1 MTKSAT
7 RVAADKVTFTQ
18 TEVTS
23 AITAGDT
30 AARAGRKNLILN
42 GDYTVWQRSESATAL
57 TTDIYSS
64 VDRWKTRVNDT
75 SEFTVSKSSE
85 SPSGFASSCKWDCTT
100 ANASPSSGVS
110 IIHQQAMEGQNLQHL
125 QYGLATAKSV
135 TASFWVRGTVTGVYT
150 VGLYS
155 PDGNRHIE
163 SSYTIGSANT
173 WEHKTIT
180 FAGDT
185 GGTLNNDTGEGM
197 RLWFW
202 LGGGSG
208 FSSGTQATSWAAYS
222 QANVLA
228 DSQVNLASSTSN
240 DWYIAGVQLEVGSAT
255 DFEHRSFGEELALC
269 QRYYCSSYK
278 VGQYAG
284 GNHADT
290 CIREV
295 SNGYNYQN
303 IGNFNFPVQMRTAPT
318 VIIYN
323 PITGTVNSFIGDSS
337 NYSNAVSHPSTNTG
351 CNFYTNG
358 VAVSQTV
365 FISIHATFNAEL

>member
-1 MTKSAT
+1 MTKARENSDYT
-7 RVAADKVTFTQ
+7 GLAADI
-18 TEVTS
+18 
-23 AITAGDT
+23 AAGDT
-30 AARAGRKNLILN
+30 AARAGRKNMLLN
-42 GDYTVWQRSESATAL
+42 GDYTVWQRSASATAL

-64 VDRWKTRVNDT
+64 VDRWKTRVTDT

-110 IIHQQAMEGQNLQHL
+110 IIHEQRMEGQNLQHL

-208 FSSGTQATSWAAYS
+208 FSSGTHATSWAAYS

-240 DWYIAGVQLEVGSAT
+240 DWYIAGVQLEVGSGT
-255 DFEHRSFGEELALC
+255 DFEHRSYGEILADC
-269 QRYYCSSYK
+269 QRYFERFDYSGGGRSGLTGECHSTSIMYGGFHFQPK
-278 VGQYAG
+278 RATPSISTSTVSNFRILHAGSGTNVTGLAFNANTMCARVGVSTGGGLTAGRAGCMDSDNDNGQYI
-284 GNHADT
+284 D
-290 CIREV
+290 I
-295 SNGYNYQN
+295 
-303 IGNFNFPVQMRTAPT
+303 
-318 VIIYN
+318 
-323 PITGTVNSFIGDSS
+323 D
-337 NYSNAVSHPSTNTG
+337 
-351 CNFYTNG
+351 
-358 VAVSQTV
+358 
-365 FISIHATFNAEL
+365 AEL

>member
-1 MTKSAT
+1 MTKARELSDYTGLQAEI
-7 RVAADKVTFTQ
+7 A
-18 TEVTS
+18 
-23 AITAGDT
+23 AGDT
-30 AARAGRKNLILN
+30 AARAGRKNLIIN
-42 GDYTVWQRSESATAL
+42 GDYTVWQRSASATAL

-240 DWYIAGVQLEVGSAT
+240 DWYIAGVQLETGSVAT
-255 DFEHRSFGEELALC
+255 DFEHRSYGEELALC
-269 QRYYCSSYK
+269 QRYFSRQTNLWSDTGGTSGHRFAPRIFYPVTMRSVASVTLSNVTTSQMTSPTPNVMSTDGVVLYANLTQTTTDGSFT
-278 VGQYAG
+278 VGILT
-284 GNHADT
+284 AD
-290 CIREV
+290 
-295 SNGYNYQN
+295 
-303 IGNFNFPVQMRTAPT
+303 
-318 VIIYN
+318 
-323 PITGTVNSFIGDSS
+323 
-337 NYSNAVSHPSTNTG
+337 
-351 CNFYTNG
+351 
-358 VAVSQTV
+358 
-365 FISIHATFNAEL
+365 AEL

>member
-240 DWYIAGVQLEVGSAT
+240 DWYIAGVQLEVGSGT

-269 QRYYCSSYK
+269 QRYYSRTTALSGLSGAA
-278 VGQYAG
+278 VFHAFSTSESWG
-284 GNHADT
+284 GA
-290 CIREV
+290 
-295 SNGYNYQN
+295 
-303 IGNFNFPVQMRTAPT
+303 FFPVTMRSTPT
-318 VIIYN
+318 VTVYNNAGASGGVHRIGSPDLTGVTVGRISTTGFSQIVKNGALVADDIYAC
-323 PITGTVNSFIGDSS
+323 T
-337 NYSNAVSHPSTNTG
+337 YSAE
-351 CNFYTNG
+351 
-358 VAVSQTV
+358 
-365 FISIHATFNAEL
+365 AEL

>member
-1 MTKSAT
+1 MSTSRT
-7 RVAADKVTFTQ
+7 REKADKLTYTQ
-18 TEVTS
+18 TEVT
-23 AITAGDT
+23 AKDT
-30 AARAGRKNLILN
+30 AARAGRKNMLLN

-64 VDRWKTRVNDT
+64 VDRWKTRVTDT

-125 QYGLATAKSV
+125 QYGLATAKAV

-155 PDGNRHIE
+155 PDGARHIE

-222 QANVLA
+222 QANVLS
-228 DSQVNLASSTSN
+228 DNQVNLASSTSN
-240 DWYIAGVQLEVGSAT
+240 DWYIAGVQLELGSVAT
-255 DFEHRSFGEELALC
+255 NFEHRSYGEELALC
-269 QRYYCSSYK
+269 QRYFSIKESLWGDTGGTSGHRFAPRYDFPCTMRVNPTITLSNISNLSSMTSPLPNATRK
-278 VGQYAG
+278 EGTHLYA
-284 GNHADT
+284 NL
-290 CIREV
+290 
-295 SNGYNYQN
+295 
-303 IGNFNFPVQMRTAPT
+303 TAT
-318 VIIYN
+318 VIDASF
-323 PITGTVNSFIGDSS
+323 TVGLMTAD
-337 NYSNAVSHPSTNTG
+337 
-351 CNFYTNG
+351 
-358 VAVSQTV
+358 
-365 FISIHATFNAEL
+365 AEL

>member
-1 MTKSAT
+1 MSKARNLSLLSAVEAGATTDQTK
-7 RVAADKVTFTQ
+7 ADLN
-18 TEVTS
+18 
-23 AITAGDT
+23 AIGVSG
-30 AARAGRKNLILN
+30 GRKNLIIN

-64 VDRWKTRVNDT
+64 VDHWKTRVTDT

-100 ANASPSSGVS
+100 ANGSPSSGVS
-110 IIHQQAMEGQNLQHL
+110 IIHEQRMEGQNLQHL
-125 QYGLATAKSV
+125 HYGLSTAKSV

-155 PDGNRHIE
+155 PDGARHIE
-163 SSYTIGSANT
+163 SFYTISSANT

-185 GGTLNNDTGEGM
+185 GGTLNNDVGEGM

-202 LGGGSG
+202 LGGGTN
-208 FSSGTQATSWAAYS
+208 FSSGTHATSWAAYS

-240 DWYIAGVQLEVGSAT
+240 DWYITGVQLELGSTAT

-269 QRYYCSSYK
+269 QRYFVMAGLILASGTPARYHNNINLPVDMRANPTIVTTVDSGSGGSIHGTWGGPSS
-278 VGQYAG
+278 G
-284 GNHADT
+284 D
-290 CIREV
+290 V
-295 SNGYNYQN
+295 SKRSFYQN
-303 IGNFNFPVQMRTAPT
+303 ANHSTT
-318 VIIYN
+318 S
-323 PITGTVNSFIGDSS
+323 NSF
-337 NYSNAVSHPSTNTG
+337 ST
-351 CNFYTNG
+351 F
-358 VAVSQTV
+358 S
-365 FISIHATFNAEL
+365 AEL

>member
-1 MTKSAT
+1 MTKARENSDYTGLQAEI
-7 RVAADKVTFTQ
+7 V
-18 TEVTS
+18 
-23 AITAGDT
+23 AGDT
-30 AARAGRKNLILN
+30 AARAGRKNLVLN

-64 VDRWKTRVNDT
+64 VDRWKTRVTDT

-240 DWYIAGVQLEVGSAT
+240 DWYIAGVQLEVGSGT

-284 GNHADT
+284 GNHLDT

-295 SNGYNYQN
+295 SNGYSYQN
-303 IGNFNFPVQMRTAPT
+303 LGNFNFPVQMRTAPT

-323 PITGTVNSFIGDSS
+323 PTTGTVNSFKGDSS
-337 NYSNAVSHPSTNTG
+337 NYSNAASHPSTNTG

-358 VAVSQTV
+358 QSLGPTV

>member
-1 MTKSAT
+1 MTKARELSDYT
-7 RVAADKVTFTQ
+7 GLAAD
-18 TEVTS
+18 
-23 AITAGDT
+23 ITAGDT
-30 AARAGRKNLILN
+30 AARAGRKNMLLN
-42 GDYTVWQRSESATAL
+42 GDYTVWQRSASATAL

-64 VDRWKTRVNDT
+64 VDRWKTRVTDT

-100 ANASPSSGVS
+100 ANASPSSSAS

-125 QYGLATAKSV
+125 QYGLATAKAV

-155 PDGNRHIE
+155 PDGARHIE
-163 SSYTIGSANT
+163 SSYTISSANT

-208 FSSGTQATSWAAYS
+208 FSSGTHATSWAAYS

-240 DWYIAGVQLEVGSAT
+240 DWYIAGVQLETGSVAT
-255 DFEHRSFGEELALC
+255 DFEHRSYGEELALC
-269 QRYYCSSYK
+269 QRYYEPFGNGWTGYDENGSSTVFFGRFK
-278 VGQYAG
+278 VAKRTDPTIAALTTNMRMYQWGISDRDASTVSFISVEIHENG
-284 GNHADT
+284 GHIKCGGFPSVANGT
-290 CIREV
+290 IFGL
-295 SNGYNYQN
+295 GYNSS
-303 IGNFNFPVQMRTAPT
+303 
-318 VIIYN
+318 
-323 PITGTVNSFIGDSS
+323 GTDGEPFSAD
-337 NYSNAVSHPSTNTG
+337 
-351 CNFYTNG
+351 
-358 VAVSQTV
+358 
-365 FISIHATFNAEL
+365 AEL